1 MFLSKMKT
9 AVVGCVAAGLLIAAG
24 GGVVGW
30 ASGGQGAAGSQEAP
44 ATGSKAGAAAAPAPV
59 ENVPEDDKITKDVK
73 RAENE
78 SRASAESIGHMEQLA
93 VAIANYE
100 ATYGHMPR
108 NVLSASGSPILSWR
122 VALLPYFGEE
132 GFKLSR
138 QFHMDEPWDSKH
150 NKELLIEM
158 PSVFQAGREP
168 SVANTFYQ
176 VFDGKTTFYNSW
188 KSVKRTN
195 PLGRAGKLV
204 LIEAGKAVPWT
215 KPVDLPYDD
224 GAPLPPLGGAF
235 PDVIHAVELTGTVHS
250 IPKRFNEKLLRNAIT
265 IEAKEPFSWEGLEMP
280 ASGVNLT
287 ETPAGRP
294 LETALDDPKVTKS
307 AESEQSTEDA
317 KARRVL
323 LEKLNA
329 RKIAIENALAKNR
342 AAMAEAAK
350 SVSQLEAQQRIYDV
364 ELSVVRQQMAE
375 IEFAK
380 ADKKDPRREPAATDD
395 VQDLRSQL
403 EETRRNVRRLRDEV
417 EELKR
422 LLKEKK

>member
-1 MFLSKMKT
+1 
-9 AVVGCVAAGLLIAAG
+9 
-24 GGVVGW
+24 
-30 ASGGQGAAGSQEAP
+30 
-44 ATGSKAGAAAAPAPV
+44 
-59 ENVPEDDKITKDVK
+59 
-73 RAENE
+73 
-78 SRASAESIGHMEQLA
+78 
-93 VAIANYE
+93 
-100 ATYGHMPR
+100 
-108 NVLSASGSPILSWR
+108 
-122 VALLPYFGEE
+122 
-132 GFKLSR
+132 
-138 QFHMDEPWDSKH
+138 
-150 NKELLIEM
+150 
-158 PSVFQAGREP
+158 
-168 SVANTFYQ
+168 
-176 VFDGKTTFYNSW
+176 
-188 KSVKRTN
+188 VKRTN